1 MLNYKTPLNAFPAP
15 ADKTCLCIYV
25 NLRNFRK
32 IQTHVYIENCP
43 SAYPLYLTNINKICK
58 IGIKRFMRKVSN
70 GTTKRW
76 EVEDIAYNL

>member
-15 ADKTCLCIYV
+15 ADKTYLCIYV

-32 IQTHVYIENCP
+32 IQTHVYIEYCP

-58 IGIKRFMRKVSN
+58 IGIMVHEEGQQWSN
-70 GTTKRW
+70 KEMGG
-76 EVEDIAYNL
+76 